1 MVVAVDDN
9 WWLLKAW
16 WCETRDTGEL
26 ERRRLEVD
34 SENLKAD
41 SHLISVP

>member
-1 MVVAVDDN
+1 MVAVDDN
-9 WWLLKAW
+9 WWLLNAW
-16 WCETRDTGEL
+16 WRETRDTGEL